1 MGWNLKLHIYF
12 HTPSLGGKMLLF
24 ISKCDLFV
32 LFVIIVIIIVIIIII
47 VILFL
52 LRSTDCNPIVTW
64 SYKIFSGR
72 SYWLHR
78 YK

>member
-12 HTPSLGGKMLLF
+12 HTQSLAERMLLF

-32 LFVIIVIIIVIIIII
+32 LFVIIIVNIIIII
-47 VILFL
+47 ITILFL
-52 LRSTDCNPIVTW
+52 LRSTGCNPIETW
-64 SYKIFSGR
+64 SSIIFSSP